1 MRRLHIATEEEM
13 AAIDAAIEAD
23 KKAQS
28 TNPLDVAVVANFKEE
43 LQQLKSQ
50 GTPEGETPD
59 STTADPET
67 TPDPDSTSTEGGT
80 GGKEGGEDADSKED
94 DSSKDNKDPETDDDE
109 SEGKDDDQD
118 AGADDQASQGSG
130 DDDSQESEEPSDAG
144 DKLAEEAI
152 STAATLGRMQEI
164 LYRANLRG
172 GVESNASAMAIESI
186 VNICAAKVGMR
197 PRKIT
202 TSSLGFESISTRETA
217 TAYAIESVG
226 DMLKRIWEAIKNF
239 FIRIFNWVREF
250 FTGHK
255 KAVAESNKK
264 IAETLAKAKETQDKE
279 AKTEN
284 DALRKRQRE
293 DKLRNITRKVYRA
306 KASQLTTGEVDMTFE
321 QMLLVS
327 RKFADLGVSYI
338 DYANEAIKKMSKA
351 VKSFIVPEVH
361 INDLYSAFVITES
374 DAKKLNSSKARR
386 DGAISISKYNTEI
399 VSEPMPGNCTL
410 NAVVLNASR
419 ASTFEKL
426 TTQEQI
432 LAVKEH
438 YFRYERRNGTVPS
451 KAGVFFNGS
460 SAQMQELM
468 EYAKDDLVKVLNM
481 LDQDVGDR
489 FEKLNIAVSAAIKEE
504 GKGVT
509 KIVYNG
515 QTFDKLTQA
524 HGQMLANLLSNYL
537 AYFNA
542 TLIRGHISLING
554 LNSHIDALVDYASTS
569 LRMLESTVINP
580 GQD

>member
-1 MRRLHIATEEEM
+1 MRRLHIATEEET

-80 GGKEGGEDADSKED
+80 GGKEGGEDTDSKED

-279 AKTEN
+279 AKIEN